1 MSLPDVGQASACI
14 EAACLSEG
22 GMGAFQTGDPG
33 HYSIQPL
40 EPGGDVFVAGKS
52 GKRHVPRVAVY
63 VVPSGKHHSGV
74 EPMIA
79 EGGFARRLRDALE
92 PRLADLGDAVVA
104 RAPSARWHVEFP
116 NSRVY
121 DFDVL
126 LVFTPMSDRTAEVVV
141 VSVTLRRS
149 PDVMWTIDAVDRES
163 LALMEVKDLGAELQ
177 IKMATD
183 PEVAASVVM
192 DVLRRNERLI
202 VKELTNA
209 IW

>member
-1 MSLPDVGQASACI
+1 
-14 EAACLSEG
+14 
-22 GMGAFQTGDPG
+22 
-33 HYSIQPL
+33 
-40 EPGGDVFVAGKS
+40 
-52 GKRHVPRVAVY
+52 
-63 VVPSGKHHSGV
+63 
-74 EPMIA
+74 MIA

-104 RAPSARWHVEFP
+104 RAPSARWHVEFS

-121 DFDVL
+121 DFDAL